1 MITNGRV
8 REKEPNVATSMSELT
23 HDVIELAELQAQLFA
38 LDVKSTTQT
47 TRTSLILAVVGICLL
62 LGSIPI
68 SLMAIAYIFIDQLE
82 WSHAAGLAVAM
93 LIGLAISGGFL
104 AAGYVKITKGMSAMK
119 RSRHELSRNIAFIKS
134 SLRSQRHSHPAEAD

>member
-8 REKEPNVATSMSELT
+8 REKEPNVATSMSDLT
-23 HDVIELAELQAQLFA
+23 HDVIELAELQTQLFA
-38 LDVKSTTQT
+38 LDVKSTTRK
-47 TRTSLILAVVGICLL
+47 TRTALILAVVGICLL

-68 SLMAIAYIFIDQLE
+68 GLMAIAYMFIERLA

-104 AAGYVKITKGMSAMK
+104 GAGYAQITKGMGAMK
-119 RSRHELSRNIAFIKS
+119 RSRDELSRNIAWIKS
-134 SLRSQRHSHPAEAD
+134 SLRSQRHTHPAEAD

>member
-23 HDVIELAELQAQLFA
+23 HDVIELAELQTQLFA
-38 LDVKSTTQT
+38 LDVKSTTRK

-68 SLMAIAYIFIDQLE
+68 GLMAIAYMFIERLA
-82 WSHAAGLAVAM
+82 WSQAAGLAVAM
-93 LIGLAISGGFL
+93 LIGLVLSGGFL
-104 AAGYVKITKGMSAMK
+104 AAGYAQITKGMGAMK
-119 RSRHELSRNIAFIKS
+119 RSRDELSRNIAWIKS
-134 SLRSQRHSHPAEAD
+134 NLRSQRHTHPAESD